1 MFMNPM
7 GGYAMGQQPMRSAR
21 GALNWNP
28 GYGGGPFAPAIAG
41 YGAMPFAGA
50 TSYGAQPFGMRPMM
64 NAQPA
69 MGGDFTRAIGA
80 SMAQDDAMQSRRAQ
94 AVNNIRE
101 MQMQLMREL
110 QQRSGRNRALDL
122 QELRIANA

>member
-1 MFMNPM
+1 
-7 GGYAMGQQPMRSAR
+7 
-21 GALNWNP
+21 
-28 GYGGGPFAPAIAG
+28 
-41 YGAMPFAGA
+41 
-50 TSYGAQPFGMRPMM
+50 MM